1 VNDDIAPTNL
11 KNPSGPGLKRDALSL
26 PEVIIMGIAGTA
38 PAYSMAATTATL
50 VAAVGV
56 LAPAS
61 LLICGVV
68 MFGVAFAFLH
78 LTRIDP
84 NAGAAYIWVKDIF
97 YPVLGFF
104 AGWTMLVMSALFM
117 VSGTVPAAT
126 AILQILVPG
135 QMQNIMA
142 VTGVAALLMIAVG
155 FVVLEGIKISSHFQV
170 AMTMI
175 EIVIVVGLI
184 IAAVMTS
191 SAHPAHALN
200 PRLLLG
206 LDFTPSLFLSGA
218 LIAVF
223 FYAGWDVTANLN
235 EETRDAKRNGGL
247 ASILAMLALMLMLIG
262 FSAACLLTLTD
273 DEIQKAGTDVVTIV
287 AGKILPAPWNSLAVI
302 AVLLS
307 TIGTLE
313 TNVLQFTR
321 TLFAMA
327 REGVFAK
334 RYAKVHAVHRTPWL
348 STILVTAIGLVL
360 LLLSSFL
367 SSVNVIMKDFASAL
381 GFQIAFYYALSCLA
395 CAWHLRAHFRS
406 PRIFFTGI
414 LWPFISA
421 IFLLL
426 VSICSIPGFDS
437 VTLLV
442 SLGSL
447 ALGIV
452 PLTFG
457 KMRRGQNHAF

>member
-1 VNDDIAPTNL
+1 MAGQ
-11 KNPSGPGLKRDALSL
+11 SRSGLKSDALSL

-38 PAYSMAATTATL
+38 PAYSMAATTAVL
-50 VAAVGV
+50 VAAAGT

-61 LLICGVV
+61 LLICGMG

-84 NAGAAYIWVKDIF
+84 NAGAAYTWVKDIF
-97 YPVLGFF
+97 HPVLGFF

-117 VSGTVPAAT
+117 VSGTVPAAA
-126 AILQILVPG
+126 AILQILAPG
-135 QMQNIMA
+135 LVQNILA
-142 VTGVAALLMIAVG
+142 VTFVAALLMVAISL
-155 FVVLEGIKISSHFQV
+155 VVLEGIKISSRFQV
-170 AMTMI
+170 AMTLI
-175 EIVIVVGLI
+175 EIAIVIGLI

-191 SAHPAHALN
+191 FAHRVHALN
-200 PRLLLG
+200 LRLLLG

-235 EETRDAKRNGGL
+235 EETREAKRNGGL
-247 ASILAMLALMLMLIG
+247 ASVIAMLALMLMLTG
-262 FSAACLLTLTD
+262 FSAACLLMLTD
-273 DEIQKAGTDVVTIV
+273 DEIQKAGTDVVTTL
-287 AGKILPAPWNSLAVI
+287 AERILPAPWSSLAVI

-307 TIGTLE
+307 TVGTLE

-327 REGVFAK
+327 RDGVFAQ
-334 RYAKVHAVHRTPWL
+334 RYARVHAVHQTPWL
-348 STILVTAIGLVL
+348 STLLVTIIGLAL

-367 SSVNVIMKDFASAL
+367 SSVNAIMKDFASAL
-381 GFQIAFYYALSCLA
+381 GFQIAFYYAVSCLA
-395 CAWHLRAHFRS
+395 CAWRLRMDFRS
-406 PRIFFTGI
+406 PHIFLTGI
-414 LWPFISA
+414 LWPLASA
-421 IFLLL
+421 VFLLA
-426 VSICSIPGFDS
+426 VTICSIPSFDG

-447 ALGIV
+447 LLGFV
-452 PLTFG
+452 PLVFSRI
-457 KMRRGQNHAF
+457 RRDHAL